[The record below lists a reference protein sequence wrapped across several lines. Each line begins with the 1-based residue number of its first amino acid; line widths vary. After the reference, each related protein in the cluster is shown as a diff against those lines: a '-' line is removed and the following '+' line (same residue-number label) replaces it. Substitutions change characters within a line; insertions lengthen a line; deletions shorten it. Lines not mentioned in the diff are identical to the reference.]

1 VTRRLRARAH
11 EAAVPLIGRCS
22 FPDPG
27 SPLACAVSGG
37 ADSLALLLLA
47 VVGGCDVVAHH
58 VDHGLRE
65 DSYRDVRVVNE
76 VAAVKGAQTHLL
88 HIRQAACRRR
98 SLWVNLMGSVPK
110 RRELLADSRR
120 RG

>member
-1 VTRRLRARAH
+1 
-11 EAAVPLIGRCS
+11 
-22 FPDPG
+22 
-27 SPLACAVSGG
+27 VSGG

-76 VAAVKGAQTHLL
+76 VTA
-88 HIRQAACRRR
+88 
-98 SLWVNLMGSVPK
+98 
-110 RRELLADSRR
+110 
-120 RG
+120 